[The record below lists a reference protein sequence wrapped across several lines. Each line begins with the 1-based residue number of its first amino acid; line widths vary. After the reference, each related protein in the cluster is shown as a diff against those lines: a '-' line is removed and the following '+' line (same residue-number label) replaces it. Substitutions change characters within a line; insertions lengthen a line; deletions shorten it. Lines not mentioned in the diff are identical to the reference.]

1 MVKDVVCAFEIS
13 IRGWLQFTLQG
24 ARSMKW
30 KIMGVFLLGFLAS
43 CIGCSSSN
51 ESGGSGANSSE
62 VENFAGYTTY
72 ADKVT
77 PREAVPIQAGDVAAE
92 NRRFFCE
99 PDNPSDSVL
108 CGQSAADLKDACDA
122 VANCLSFLFVRL
134 GGGEMYAERYTDL
147 INVTTSPSMDYYT
160 KDEPQE

>member
-1 MVKDVVCAFEIS
+1 MKRKIVAVC
-13 IRGWLQFTLQG
+13 
-24 ARSMKW
+24 
-30 KIMGVFLLGFLAS
+30 LLGFLAS
-43 CIGCSSSN
+43 YFGCSPSN
-51 ESGGSGANSSE
+51 ESGGSGANSSD

-72 ADKVT
+72 EDKVT

-108 CGQSAADLKDACDA
+108 CGQNAADLKDACDA

-147 INVTTSPSMDYYT
+147 VRVKISPEIDYYT